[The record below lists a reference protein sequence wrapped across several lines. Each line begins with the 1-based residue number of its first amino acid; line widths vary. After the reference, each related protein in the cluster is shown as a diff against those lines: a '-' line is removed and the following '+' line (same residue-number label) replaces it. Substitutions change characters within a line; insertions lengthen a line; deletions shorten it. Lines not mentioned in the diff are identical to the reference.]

1 MIRRMTDEDVDVV
14 GRIWLA
20 ASLQAH
26 DFVPAEFWHA
36 DHKVMTSELL
46 PGAHGYVHE
55 TAGEIDGFVVLGSR
69 KRSNVMG
76 ALFVSPERQGRGI
89 GTRLVD
95 HVKTIRNPLATTVYR
110 QNRRAFRFYKA
121 RGFRIVGEVVCEH
134 TGCDEYEMEWYGDP
148 DSLQETTDHGP

>member
-1 MIRRMTDEDVDVV
+1 MIRRMTDDDVEAV
-14 GRIWLA
+14 GQIWLA

-55 TAGEIDGFVVLGSR
+55 TDREIDGFVVLGSG

-76 ALFVSPERQGRGI
+76 ALFVSPRYQGQGI
-89 GTRLVD
+89 GTQLVE
-95 HVKTIRNPLATTVYR
+95 HVKSMLNSLTLSVYK
-110 QNRRAFRFYKA
+110 QNQRAIEFYKA
-121 RGFRIVGEVVCEH
+121 RGFRIAGESVCEH
-134 TGCDEYEMEWYGDP
+134 TGCGEHEMEWCGEAEQVAAED
-148 DSLQETTDHGP
+148 G